1 MQAQERKGTDAAE
14 AFVPDRN
21 EPVLD
26 DAAVLEQLEAA
37 APPDSPAA
45 DELNTRMAVD
55 LGPAAGLVRGIL
67 AGLLFWTV
75 AVAAAFIAARWL

>member
-1 MQAQERKGTDAAE
+1 MQAQERRGSDAAE

-26 DAAVLEQLEAA
+26 DAAVLERLEAA
-37 APPDSPAA
+37 APQDPEASSHLEGTIP
-45 DELNTRMAVD
+45 VD

-67 AGLLFWTV
+67 AGLLLWILLL
-75 AVAAAFIAARWL
+75 AAAVIAARWL